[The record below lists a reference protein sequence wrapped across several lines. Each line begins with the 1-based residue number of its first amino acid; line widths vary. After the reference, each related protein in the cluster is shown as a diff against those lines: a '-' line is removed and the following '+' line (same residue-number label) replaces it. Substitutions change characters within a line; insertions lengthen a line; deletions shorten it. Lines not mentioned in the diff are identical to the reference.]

1 VPPTRLEWWS
11 DHRGTAQE
19 FREHTAAAVQAAA
32 EAELH
37 MRLLGVLFVVVG
49 LALAY
54 AANIA

>member
-1 VPPTRLEWWS
+1 L
-11 DHRGTAQE
+11 
-19 FREHTAAAVQAAA
+19 REHTAAAVQAAA

-37 MRLLGVLFVVVG
+37 MRLLGVRFVVVG